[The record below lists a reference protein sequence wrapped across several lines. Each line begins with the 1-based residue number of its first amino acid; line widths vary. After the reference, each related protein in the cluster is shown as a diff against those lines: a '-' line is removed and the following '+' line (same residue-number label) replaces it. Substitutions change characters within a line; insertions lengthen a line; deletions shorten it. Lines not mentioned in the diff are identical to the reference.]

1 MKKILIFA
9 TATFLSAC
17 VSDNNRYQLTHDETP
32 EHVPQLDHI
41 ENALPR
47 YEPYSVAGNKDYSL
61 RGAHYKIIQ
70 EPEAFEEKGIA
81 SWYGKKFHGHLTS
94 NGEIYDMYS
103 MSAAHKTLP
112 LPSYVEV
119 TNTQNNKVAIVRVN
133 DRGPFH
139 EGRIIDLS
147 YAAAHQLGVLKTG
160 VAPVKIRVLTV
171 KKPADDFEWQ
181 ARAKQHYFV
190 QLIAMSD
197 QKKAI
202 EQAKKFKNAL
212 SLPTHILRRNGMYR
226 IRLGP
231 FYDNK
236 TTINAQKKAHDY
248 QVNGAFITIE
258 STDTEPNT
266 Q

>member
-1 MKKILIFA
+1 MKKIFA
-9 TATFLSAC
+9 VTALALLSAC
-17 VSDNNRYQLTHDETP
+17 VSDNRYSLEHDETP
-32 EHVPQLDHI
+32 DDAPYLDHI

-47 YEPYSVAGNKDYSL
+47 YEPYSVAGNKDYTL
-61 RGAHYKIIQ
+61 MGIDYEIIQ
-70 EPEAFEEKGIA
+70 EPEVYAEKGMA

-119 TNTQNNKVAIVRVN
+119 KNRDNNKTIIVRVN

-139 EGRIIDLS
+139 SGRIIDLS
-147 YAAAHQLGVLKTG
+147 YAAAYKLDILKTG
-160 VAPVKIRVLTV
+160 TANVEIRLINEQ
-171 KKPADDFEWQ
+171 KPDNDFEWQ
-181 ARAKQHYFV
+181 NRAKQHYYV
-190 QLIAMSD
+190 QLIATSD
-197 QKKAI
+197 PKKAI
-202 EQAKKFKNAL
+202 EQAEKFTDAL
-212 SLPTHILRRNGMYR
+212 SLPTNILKSKGMYR

-236 TTINAQKKAHDY
+236 ATIKAQKKAHDY
-248 QVNGAFITIE
+248 QIHGAFIVIE
-258 STDTEPNT
+258 STDTEPNS

>member
-1 MKKILIFA
+1 M
-9 TATFLSAC
+9 
-17 VSDNNRYQLTHDETP
+17 
-32 EHVPQLDHI
+32 
-41 ENALPR
+41 
-47 YEPYSVAGNKDYSL
+47 AGNKDYSL
-61 RGAHYKIIQ
+61 NGAHYKIIQ
-70 EPEAFEEKGIA
+70 DPDIFEEKGIA

-119 TNTQNNKVAIVRVN
+119 TNTQNNKIAIVRVN

-147 YAAAHQLGVLKTG
+147 YAAAHQLGVLQTG
-160 VAPVKIRVLTV
+160 VATVKIRLLKV
-171 KKPADDFEWQ
+171 KKPPDDFEWQ
-181 ARAKQHYFV
+181 VRAKHRYFV
-190 QLIAMSD
+190 QLTAISD
-197 QKKAI
+197 PKKAR
-202 EQAKKFKNAL
+202 EQAKKFANAL
-212 SLPTHILRRNGMYR
+212 SLPTDIQKRDGMYR

-236 TTINAQKKAHDY
+236 TTISAQKKAHAY
-248 QVNGAFITIE
+248 QINGAFITIE

>member
-1 MKKILIFA
+1 MKKIVILAAA
-9 TATFLSAC
+9 TCLTAC
-17 VSDNNRYQLTHDETP
+17 VSNMNRYQLAHDKTP
-32 EHVPQLDHI
+32 EQIPQLDHI

-47 YEPYSVAGNKDYSL
+47 YEPYSVAGNKNYIL
-61 RGAHYKIIQ
+61 NGTQYEIIQ
-70 EPEAFEEKGIA
+70 DPETFEEKGIA
-81 SWYGKKFHGHLTS
+81 SWYGEKFHGHLTS

-119 TNTQNNKVAIVRVN
+119 INTQNNKVAIVRVN

-147 YAAAHQLGVLKTG
+147 YAAAHQLGVLETG
-160 VAPVKIRVLTV
+160 VAKVKIRLLKV
-171 KKPADDFEWQ
+171 KKPTDDFEWQ
-181 ARAKQHYFV
+181 ARAKQLYFV
-190 QLIAMSD
+190 QLIATSD
-197 QKKAI
+197 QKKAQ
-202 EQAKKFKNAL
+202 EQAKKYTNAL
-212 SLPTHILRRNGMYR
+212 SLPTHILEYKGMYR

-236 TTINAQKKAHDY
+236 TTLNAQKKAHDY
-248 QVNGAFITIE
+248 QINGAFITIE
-258 STDTEPNT
+258 SSDTEPSA